1 MSVFV
6 RLSDLQKLQT
16 SHGSQLHNMIKDL
29 TVESM
34 SKEEPKFNFQT
45 RKMDYGYGN
54 VKQRIDAYKIFM
66 GPDNTKLVCLPLSY
80 YFHHWQ
86 SVVPRLLSNGKN
98 VTFPTFSG
106 SLLPRQQAIEENA
119 LEIIHRTGSVLL
131 CLHTGFG
138 KTIFTIYLCSKL
150 GMKTLILCHRTII
163 MQQWMEAIEKYL
175 PGCKAVILSSKSKSF
190 DNADIVIANALLIP
204 KLDISMYSNFGT
216 LVVDEVHT
224 ICTKQ
229 FSQALFM
236 VTPKYLIGLS
246 ATPKRSDGM
255 DVLLELYIGPEMIN
269 RPMKRHFHVYKYSTG
284 FVPECEY
291 TVQGKLNW
299 NSVLVSQ
306 SSDHE
311 RNVLLCKLIWYFGRR
326 NILVLVKLKEHALVL
341 KQMLKQIGEDVD
353 VFMDNMKQVN
363 YSCRVLIA
371 TFSKGGVGF
380 DHPKLDMLIGAADV
394 EENFMQYLGRVF
406 RRDDIQPIYIDLK
419 DNMSRLVTHSKT
431 RIGICEEVGGQVYD
445 FKKTFKQ
452 FSTLTDHLFK

>member
-1 MSVFV
+1 V
-6 RLSDLQKLQT
+6 RLSDLQKLQS
-16 SHGSQLHNMIKDL
+16 SHGAQLQRMIKDL

-34 SKEEPKFNFQT
+34 SKDEPKFNFQT

-54 VKQRIDAYKIFM
+54 VKQRIDAYKIFD
-66 GPDNTKLVCLPLSY
+66 GSNGEKLVCLPFSY
-80 YFHHWQ
+80 FFHHWQ
-86 SVVPRLLSNGKN
+86 STLTPLLRSPKS
-98 VTFPTFSG
+98 VQFPTFSG
-106 SLLPRQQAIEENA
+106 SLLPRQTEIEPEA
-119 LEIIHRTGSVLL
+119 MEILTRTGSVLL

-163 MQQWMEAIEKYL
+163 MQQWMDAIAKYL
-175 PGCKAVILSSKSKSF
+175 PGCKSIILSSKAKSF

-204 KLDISMYSNFGT
+204 KLDVALYSSFGT

-224 ICTKQ
+224 ICTQQ
-229 FSQALFM
+229 FSQALHLI
-236 VTPKYLIGLS
+236 TPKYLIGLS

-255 DVLLELYIGPEMIN
+255 DLLLELYIGPEMIN
-269 RPMKRHFHVYKYSTG
+269 KPMRRHFHVYKYSTG
-284 FVPECEY
+284 FVPTCEY

-306 SSDHE
+306 SNDYD
-311 RNVLLCKLIWYFGRR
+311 RNALICKMIWYFGRR

-341 KQMLKQIGEDVD
+341 KQMLQQIGEDVD
-353 VFMDNMKQVN
+353 VFMDNIKQVN

-406 RRDDIQPIYIDLK
+406 RRDDIQPIYVDLK
-419 DNMSRLVTHSKT
+419 DNMSRLATHSKT
-431 RIGICEEVGGQVYD
+431 RINICEEVGGQVYD
-445 FKKTFKQ
+445 FKKSFKH
-452 FSTLTDHLFK
+452 FPMLTQSLF